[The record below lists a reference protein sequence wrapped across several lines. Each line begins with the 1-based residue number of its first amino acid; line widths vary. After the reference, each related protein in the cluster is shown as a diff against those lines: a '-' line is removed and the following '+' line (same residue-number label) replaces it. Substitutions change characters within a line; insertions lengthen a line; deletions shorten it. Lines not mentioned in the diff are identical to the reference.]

1 MEFRVP
7 KYQILDQVRCL
18 RDLMDFIT
26 NPFNTLTEEN
36 SRKVS
41 KSNKMTTTEIKINL
55 DLHILK
61 ENKITNLPIAQLLMV
76 TIIISLIKREQ

>member
-1 MEFRVP
+1 
-7 KYQILDQVRCL
+7 
-18 RDLMDFIT
+18 MDFIT